1 MLFDKQHVLSMIS
14 DPQQR
19 EQASQQLPDQ
29 VDHEQHGD
37 MLQQFGVD
45 PNQLAGGAG
54 GGSGQGAEDPGMGG
68 SQGMGGDPGMGGGS
82 GTGDDPSMDPGAGGG
97 YQ

>member
-45 PNQLAGGAG
+45 PNQLAGGG
-54 GGSGQGAEDPGMGG
+54 GGGGGQGG
-68 SQGMGGDPGMGGGS
+68 GGDPGMGGGQ
-82 GTGDDPSMDPGAGGG
+82 GMGGDPGYQQGDAGEQQDDPG